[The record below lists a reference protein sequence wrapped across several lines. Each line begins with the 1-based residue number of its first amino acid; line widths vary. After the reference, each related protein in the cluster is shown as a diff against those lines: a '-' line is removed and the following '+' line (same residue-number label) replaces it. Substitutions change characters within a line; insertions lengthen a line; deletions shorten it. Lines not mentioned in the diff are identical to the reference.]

1 MRSPHVFLVISK
13 IMAEKHLVCNRWHN
27 NLHLWFINK
36 YLLKTFFVP
45 ATALDT
51 RAIALNRTEKNPCPH
66 GGDILMERYS
76 NR

>member
-1 MRSPHVFLVISK
+1 MRSPHIFLVISK
-13 IMAEKHLVCNRWHN
+13 IMAEKHLIHNRWHN
-27 NLHLWFINK
+27 NPHLGVIHK
-36 YLLKTFFVP
+36 YLLKTFFRP

-51 RAIALNRTEKNPCPH
+51 GAIAVNRTEKNPCPH